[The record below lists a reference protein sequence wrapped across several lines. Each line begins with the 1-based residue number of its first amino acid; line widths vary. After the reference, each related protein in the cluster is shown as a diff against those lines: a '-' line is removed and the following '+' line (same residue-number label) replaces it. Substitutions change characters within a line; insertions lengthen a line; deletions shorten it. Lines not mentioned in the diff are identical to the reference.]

1 MAETG
6 NGSRSAYVDRRKAKQ
21 MAQLLEDFERSIEPL
36 IPKDKAH
43 AFKALVR
50 RKFNAL
56 AADFQ
61 ELLDL
66 DDRAKKN
73 ELAEAI
79 FDRIFPDGPPAAQR
93 GPLDP

>member
-6 NGSRSAYVDRRKAKQ
+6 NGSRAAFVDRRKAKN
-21 MAQLLEDFERSIEPL
+21 MAQLLEDFEREIEPL

-56 AADFQ
+56 SADFV
-61 ELLDL
+61 ELLEL

-73 ELAEAI
+73 ELAQEIVDQI
-79 FDRIFPDGPPAAQR
+79 FADGRLPGRREQL
-93 GPLDP
+93 GT

>member
-6 NGSRSAYVDRRKAKQ
+6 NGSRSAYVDQRKAKF
-21 MAQLLEDFERSIEPL
+21 MAQLLEEFERTIEPL
-36 IPKDKAH
+36 ITKSQAH
-43 AFKALVR
+43 AFKSLVR
-50 RKFNAL
+50 RKLNAL

-73 ELAEAI
+73 ELADAI
-79 FDRIFPDGPPAAQR
+79 FDRLFPDGPPAAQR